1 MRLERRL
8 VNVADVHQNLMVAR
22 PQIELGEESR
32 VV

>member
-8 VNVADVHQNLMVAR
+8 VNVTGVHQNLMVAR
-22 PQIELGEESR
+22 PQIELREESR